1 MTSYSALTTLSDQ
14 SAAEALGEA
23 MERLVPTPT
32 GIGVFEVE
40 DGTGTWEVGGY
51 FTGRPDPAGLALLA
65 VIHGAADFVVSKI
78 ENQDWVA
85 QVRREL
91 HPVHAGRF
99 TVYGAH
105 DSHIVGPHRIGLC
118 IEAAMAFGTG
128 HHGTTRGCLTLFD
141 RLLRQGH
148 AGQAVADI
156 GCGTGVLAMAAA
168 KTWRC
173 RVVATDI
180 DAIAQATARANMVA
194 NGVAPWVMTGTAPG
208 FRHQAHRDVA
218 PYDLVFANILAAP
231 LKRLAPDIAK
241 HLQPGGFA
249 ILSGLLTHQAP
260 GVAAVYCGNGLRVVD
275 RVTLGE
281 WTSLMVRRV

>member
-23 MERLVPTPT
+23 MERLDPTPT

-40 DGTGTWEVGGY
+40 DGSGTWEVGGY
-51 FTGRPDPAGLALLA
+51 FTERPDPVGLALLA
-65 VIHGAADFVVSKI
+65 VMHGAADFAVSKI
-78 ENQDWVA
+78 EDQDWVA

-105 DSHIVGPHRIGLC
+105 DSHSVGPHQIGLC

-141 RLLRQGH
+141 RMLRRGH
-148 AGQAVADI
+148 VGHAVADI

-173 RVVATDI
+173 HVVATDI

-194 NGVAPWVMTGTAPG
+194 NSVAPWVVTGTAPG
-208 FRHQAHRDVA
+208 FRHQAHRDAA

-231 LKRLAPDIAK
+231 LKRLAPEIAK
-241 HLQPGGFA
+241 HLRPGGVA

-260 GVAAVYCGNGLRVVD
+260 GVAAVYRGHGLNVVD
-275 RVTLGE
+275 RVCLGE
-281 WTSLMVRRV
+281 WTSLTVRRF